1 MEGGRSGVEGGRPV
15 GEGGWLEGGRTG
27 VKGGCGVKG
36 TRLEGGRP
44 DTLTNSAVWI
54 TALDPLWDVR
64 RQRLEHGTVAYYLL

>member
-15 GEGGWLEGGRTG
+15 GEGGWLEGGRT
-27 VKGGCGVKG
+27 GVKG